1 VYVGIPEVLTEHFN
15 IGSPEFF
22 SSVNAPI
29 HRDLRG
35 LTKAGNRTPTCRGR
49 DQNKGLKRR
58 HARDSFTFVI
68 SRKNG
73 GFFCIPME
81 ILAFNIV
88 YDIFFYGKK
97 KYKRIL
103 IME

>member
-1 VYVGIPEVLTEHFN
+1 MYVGIPEVLTEHF
-15 IGSPEFF
+15 IYGSPEFF

-35 LTKAGNRTPTCRGR
+35 LTKARNRTPTCRGR

-68 SRKNG
+68 SCKKG
-73 GFFCIPME
+73 DFFLFLWKYLHLTSCMI
-81 ILAFNIV
+81 
-88 YDIFFYGKK
+88 YFFTGK
-97 KYKRIL
+97 RNVS
-103 IME
+103 EF